1 MDRETSSDLDDAN
14 ESAYGSNVCTD
25 GWEDVPRATIEDP
38 EDDAADV
45 NDGFGVE
52 GFYIDERDKER
63 LLKLSDYDLAR
74 LMDYF
79 TKCNKLTKIDVDK
92 SAGKSDPLLEQID
105 WPTRC
110 HE

>member
-1 MDRETSSDLDDAN
+1 
-14 ESAYGSNVCTD
+14 
-25 GWEDVPRATIEDP
+25 
-38 EDDAADV
+38 
-45 NDGFGVE
+45 
-52 GFYIDERDKER
+52 
-63 LLKLSDYDLAR
+63 
-74 LMDYF
+74 MDYF